1 MLLKKHGPG
10 RGLAAG
16 FTVHGQLHAMI
27 APAVIFVFVMAY
39 IPMAGIVLAFK
50 NFRYDMGIFGSPW
63 NGFANFRFL
72 FVSGIGW
79 RITRN
84 TIVFNLINI
93 AAGHFLAI
101 LLAVAIAEFPG
112 GPKSFRGAYK
122 RVCQSVAFLPHF
134 ISWVLV
140 GVFAYNIFSYDIGVL
155 NNVLKTLG
163 FEPVNIYQIPRAW
176 YFIIPIFHC
185 WKWCGWASIIYIAS
199 IMAIDQECYE
209 AADIDGAN
217 KFQKIWYITLP
228 SIKPTII
235 IMLLLSLGNILR
247 GNFEMFYQLVGN
259 NGQLFPATEIIDTYV
274 FRSLMTN
281 PSLGMTAAASVYQSV
296 ICFVFIITINRIV
309 RRVEPDYALF

>member
-1 MLLKKHGPG
+1 MLKKYRLG
-10 RGLAAG
+10 RDLARN
-16 FTVHGQLHAMI
+16 GQLHAMI
-27 APAVIFVFVMAY
+27 APGVIFIFIMAY

-50 NFRYDMGIFGSPW
+50 NFRYDLGIFGSAW
-63 NGFANFRFL
+63 NGFDNFRFL

-84 TIVFNLINI
+84 TIIFNLINI
-93 AAGHFLAI
+93 IAGHTIAI
-101 LLAVAIAEFPG
+101 LLAIAVSEFPAASSG
-112 GPKSFRGAYK
+112 GKAYK
-122 RVCQSVAFLPHF
+122 RFCQSVSFLPHF

-155 NNVLKTLG
+155 NNFLKTVG
-163 FEPVNIYQIPRAW
+163 FEPVNIYQKPEAW
-176 YFIIPIFHC
+176 YFIIPIFHA

-199 IMAIDQECYE
+199 IIAIDQECYE

-228 SIKPTII
+228 SIKPTVI

-296 ICFVFIITINRIV
+296 ICFVFIVTINYIV
-309 RRVEPDYALF
+309 GKVEPDYALF

>member
-1 MLLKKHGPG
+1 MLKKYRLG
-10 RGLAAG
+10 RELAKN
-16 FTVHGQLHAMI
+16 GQLHAMA
-27 APAVIFVFVMAY
+27 APGVIFIFIMAY

-50 NFRYDMGIFGSPW
+50 NFRYDLGIFGSAW
-63 NGFANFRFL
+63 NGFDNFRFL

-84 TIVFNLINI
+84 TIIFNLINI
-93 AAGHFLAI
+93 IAGHTIAI
-101 LLAVAIAEFPG
+101 LLAIAVAEFPAASSG
-112 GPKSFRGAYK
+112 GKAYK
-122 RVCQSVAFLPHF
+122 RFCQSVSFLPHF

-155 NNVLKTLG
+155 NNFLKTLG
-163 FEPVNIYQIPRAW
+163 FEAVNIYQKPEAW
-176 YFIIPIFHC
+176 YFIIPIFHV

-199 IMAIDQECYE
+199 IIAIDQECYE

-228 SIKPTII
+228 SIKPTVI

-296 ICFVFIITINRIV
+296 ICFVFIVTINQIV
-309 RRVEPDYALF
+309 RQAEPEYALF

>member
-1 MLLKKHGPG
+1 MPLKKHGFG
-10 RGLAAG
+10 RS
-16 FTVHGQLHAMI
+16 FTQNGQLHAMV
-27 APAVIFVFVMAY
+27 APAVIFVFIMAY

-50 NFRYDMGIFGSPW
+50 NFRYDLGIFASPW
-63 NGFANFRFL
+63 NGFENFRFL

-84 TIVFNLINI
+84 TIIFNLINI
-93 AAGHFLAI
+93 ISGHFLAI
-101 LLAVAIAEFPG
+101 LLAIAIAEFPG
-112 GPKSFRGAYK
+112 GKSSVKGVYK
-122 RVCQSVAFLPHF
+122 RFCQSVSFLPHF

-155 NNVLKTLG
+155 NNLLKTLG
-163 FEPVNIYQIPRAW
+163 LEPVNIYQIPRAW
-176 YFIIPIFHC
+176 YFIIPVFHA

-199 IMAIDQECYE
+199 IIAIDQECYE

-217 KFQKIWYITLP
+217 IFQKIWFITLP

-274 FRSLMTN
+274 FRSLTTN

-296 ICFVFIITINRIV
+296 ICFVFIVTINQIV
-309 RRVEPDYALF
+309 RKVEPGYALF

>member
-1 MLLKKHGPG
+1 LLLKKYRLG
-10 RGLAAG
+10 RGLAQN
-16 FTVHGQLHAMI
+16 GQLHAMI

-39 IPMAGIVLAFK
+39 IPMAGIILAFK
-50 NFRYDMGIFGSPW
+50 NFRYDLGIFGSPW
-63 NGFANFRFL
+63 NGFDNFRFL
-72 FVSGIGW
+72 VVSGIGW

-84 TIVFNLINI
+84 TIIFNLINI
-93 AAGHFLAI
+93 AAGHSFAI
-101 LLAVAIAEFPG
+101 LLALAIAEFPSAEHSAG
-112 GPKSFRGAYK
+112 KAYK
-122 RVCQSVAFLPHF
+122 KFCQSVSFLPHF

-155 NNVLKTLG
+155 NNLLKTLG
-163 FEPVNIYQIPRAW
+163 FEPVNIYQIPKAW

-185 WKWCGWASIIYIAS
+185 WKWCGWGSIIYIAS
-199 IMAIDQECYE
+199 ITGIDRECYE

-217 KFQKIWYITLP
+217 KIQKIWYITLP
-228 SIKPTII
+228 SIKPTVI

-274 FRSLMTN
+274 FRSLTTN

-296 ICFVFIITINRIV
+296 ICFVFIVTINQIV
-309 RRVEPDYALF
+309 RKVEPDYALF

>member
-1 MLLKKHGPG
+1 MQLKKHGLG
-10 RGLAAG
+10 RDLAQN
-16 FTVHGQLHAMI
+16 GQLHVMV
-27 APAVIFVFVMAY
+27 APAVIFIFIMCY
-39 IPMAGIVLAFK
+39 LPMAGIVLAFK
-50 NFRYDMGIFGSPW
+50 NFRYDLGIFGSPW
-63 NGFANFRFL
+63 NGFDNFRFL

-93 AAGHFLAI
+93 VSGHTIAI
-101 LLAVAIAEFPG
+101 LLALAIAEFPG
-112 GPKSFRGAYK
+112 GSFGKAYK
-122 RVCQSVAFLPHF
+122 RFCQSVSFLPHF

-140 GVFAYNIFSYDIGVL
+140 GVFAYNIFSYDIGAL
-155 NNVLKTLG
+155 NNLLKTMG
-163 FEPVNIYQIPRAW
+163 FDPVNIYQMPRAW
-176 YFIIPIFHC
+176 YFIIPVFNA

-235 IMLLLSLGNILR
+235 IMLLLNLGNILR

-259 NGQLFPATEIIDTYV
+259 NGQLFPVTEIIDTYV

-296 ICFVFIITINRIV
+296 VCFVFIVTINRIV
-309 RRVEPDYALF
+309 RKVEPDYALF